1 MAARKKTLT
10 PKAKRPRTKSSG
22 SAVPSM
28 SRLHDLISRAT
39 ALRHLEQ
46 LSTDTRIGKRLD
58 QLQKALEVMEEVM
71 RKKGKLSR
79 NAT

>member
-1 MAARKKTLT
+1 MAARKKTL
-10 PKAKRPRTKSSG
+10 PSKAKRPRKKSSG
-22 SAVPSM
+22 PGVPSI

-71 RKKGKLSR
+71 RKKGKR
-79 NAT
+79 

>member
-1 MAARKKTLT
+1 MAARKKTPT
-10 PKAKRPRTKSSG
+10 PKAKRPRKNSSG
-22 SAVPSM
+22 PGVPSM

-58 QLQKALEVMEEVM
+58 QLQKALEVMEDAM
-71 RKKGKLSR
+71 RKKGKR
-79 NAT
+79 

>member
-1 MAARKKTLT
+1 MAARKKAIT
-10 PKAKRPRTKSSG
+10 PKPKRPRKKSSG
-22 SAVPSM
+22 HSVPSI

-46 LSTDTRIGKRLD
+46 QSTDTRIGKRLD

-71 RKKGKLSR
+71 RRKSKR
-79 NAT
+79 

>member
-1 MAARKKTLT
+1 MAAKKRALT
-10 PKAKRPRTKSSG
+10 PKAKRPRKKSSG

-28 SRLHDLISRAT
+28 SKLHDLIGRAT

-46 LSTDTRIGKRLD
+46 LSTDTKIGKRLN

-71 RKKGKLSR
+71 RPKSKR
-79 NAT
+79 

>member
-1 MAARKKTLT
+1 MAARKKTLASR
-10 PKAKRPRTKSSG
+10 AKRPGKKSSAP
-22 SAVPSM
+22 AVPSM

-58 QLQKALEVMEEVM
+58 QLQKALEVMEAAM
-71 RKKGKLSR
+71 RKKSKR
-79 NAT
+79 